1 MTNKVGDTFFP
12 GSPIPFRPNNPH
24 GSKAK
29 MPDGW
34 KNPLKERLFQV
45 FVEDRHQGLI
55 PIGPKV
61 GRAITDELCA
71 TVNTAIKAGTI
82 TGWTNPHVLPAP
94 AETVRWGHV

>member
-1 MTNKVGDTFFP
+1 MVNKVGNTYFP
-12 GSPIPFRPNNPH
+12 GSSAPFNPINPF
-24 GSKAK
+24 GAKAAYPK
-29 MPDGW
+29 GW
-34 KNPLKERLFQV
+34 KNPLAEKLFQV
-45 FVEDRHQGLI
+45 FVEDREMGLI